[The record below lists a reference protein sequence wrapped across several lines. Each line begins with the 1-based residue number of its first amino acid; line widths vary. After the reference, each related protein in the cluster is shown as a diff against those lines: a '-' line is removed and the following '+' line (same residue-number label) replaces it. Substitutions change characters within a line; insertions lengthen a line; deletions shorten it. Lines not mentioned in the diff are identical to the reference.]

1 MRRVPRYGLTRTL
14 LFTLPLFSIQHERA
28 KHSIGYNNNNINN
41 WIFLKWGSA
50 VHATGKCKRGY
61 WLVTNCKFNM
71 VFPSTCPFSVAKIYF
86 KNACLYK
93 VRLKIIL
100 LENPEKQP
108 SWQPMLLH
116 FQSIDVSLCNL
127 QIVCS
132 ETFIF
137 TFILYGYTILRG
149 FHINNIYEYYIVL
162 FKSYIKTR
170 SVSTQKVRLSTN
182 NDIFGKFIYIAKDC
196 QNKCKQYTILFIF
209 AVIIRLKWYLNI
221 N

>member
-1 MRRVPRYGLTRTL
+1 MKYSLCVASHVMAWHEHYYLHCHYSQSSMSELSTVSVIIIIILIIGFFWSGVHVP
-14 LFTLPLFSIQHERA
+14 
-28 KHSIGYNNNNINN
+28 
-41 WIFLKWGSA
+41 

-93 VRLKIIL
+93 VRLKIML

-127 QIVCS
+127 HIVCS

-137 TFILYGYTILRG
+137 TFMLCGMYMWNGLYYM
-149 FHINNIYEYYIVL
+149 NIQFWEV
-162 FKSYIKTR
+162 
-170 SVSTQKVRLSTN
+170 
-182 NDIFGKFIYIAKDC
+182 FI
-196 QNKCKQYTILFIF
+196 
-209 AVIIRLKWYLNI
+209 
-221 N
+221 